1 MVVQGQVKIDVVAVM
16 AVEIMIVVIV
26 QVERDIVIRVEEM
39 VGQALMI
46 MTCKEMSL
54 KLVQVV
60 QGEGVT
66 RAAHVEGQEG

>member
-1 MVVQGQVKIDVVAVM
+1 MVVLGQVKIDVVAVM

-54 KLVQVV
+54 NLVQVV

-66 RAAHVEGQEG
+66 RAEHVEGQEG

>member
-1 MVVQGQVKIDVVAVM
+1 
-16 AVEIMIVVIV
+16 
-26 QVERDIVIRVEEM
+26 VERDIVIRVEEM
-39 VGQALMI
+39 AGQALMI

-66 RAAHVEGQEG
+66 RAAHVEGREGEGVQLVAEQGK

>member
-1 MVVQGQVKIDVVAVM
+1 MVVLGQVKIDVVAVM

-46 MTCKEMSL
+46 MT
-54 KLVQVV
+54 
-60 QGEGVT
+60 
-66 RAAHVEGQEG
+66 